1 MVTVDIEGYIS
12 REAVMACVSPCLF
25 ERSLMFKGCRTFS
38 ASWRIGVYDARLAK
52 ADREVRRH
60 RPFLDR

>member
-38 ASWRIGVYDARLAK
+38 ASWRIGSMTLAWLRQIAR
-52 ADREVRRH
+52 
-60 RPFLDR
+60 